1 MKKASIALM
10 GILCS
15 TALCFPAYARTEGQ
29 WISGGTQ
36 FEKPDG
42 SLAKNEWIEGE
53 NGSYFYIGENGRYV
67 TGWHSIKEQNS
78 DAVHDYYF
86 NPLDGAM
93 FYDTYTPDGY
103 WVNKDGVWTGER
115 KEEASS
121 GTAEGTASKET
132 ETVQETQA
140 AQESQASQESQETEA
155 AAVDGYDTEKAAELI
170 SILNAKRQEAGKAAL
185 AVDESLMKAAQI
197 RAGEVADSED
207 GQNLYVRPEKHYM
220 AEASGTDRM
229 MTDSSVTAVDADA
242 RQGFTSGRNILIT
255 ESVAWK
261 VESPDAAVAD
271 WFAKNDQGE
280 DKSNKEFILDV
291 SGYGFDS
298 IGASCYVKDGMQ
310 YYSVFIGAK
319 QD

>member
-53 NGSYFYIGENGRYV
+53 NGSYFYIGEDGRYV

-185 AVDESLMKAAQI
+185 AVDECLM
-197 RAGEVADSED
+197 
-207 GQNLYVRPEKHYM
+207 
-220 AEASGTDRM
+220 
-229 MTDSSVTAVDADA
+229 
-242 RQGFTSGRNILIT
+242 
-255 ESVAWK
+255 
-261 VESPDAAVAD
+261 
-271 WFAKNDQGE
+271 
-280 DKSNKEFILDV
+280 
-291 SGYGFDS
+291 
-298 IGASCYVKDGMQ
+298 
-310 YYSVFIGAK
+310 
-319 QD
+319 